1 MASGSSSSRKSLP
14 APDGV
19 SLLLSH
25 LVPDGGGGEKTRVAE
40 DKTQSARTSSLL
52 APLSQGGY
60 IDIVTITHAE
70 RMDTVFPAWLRLAY
84 RGGGELYT
92 PWDLNMPASIPR
104 RPVAHY
110 RGDPPITVHGA
121 TTAGLL
127 GCGLRKSDITPTML
141 RCVETAAGLLTRMDA
156 SFLSIRIEPSLA
168 DWAVAHDHGNYWLTP
183 RQLSYLGFPID
194 LSYHPLLP
202 VAKFPTEENPQQYL
216 ERLGAFYLHAR
227 QTAPDQSIVVVGN
240 PGAIIY
246 SRGQG
251 PRAAEKLWKL
261 CEAVEPLSV
270 QAIRVGNNKVLEG
283 QLRLLPLT
291 PTVFKAREVERLAK
305 KAKD

>member
-127 GCGLRKSDITPTML
+127 GCGLRKS
-141 RCVETAAGLLTRMDA
+141 
-156 SFLSIRIEPSLA
+156 
-168 DWAVAHDHGNYWLTP
+168 
-183 RQLSYLGFPID
+183 
-194 LSYHPLLP
+194 
-202 VAKFPTEENPQQYL
+202 
-216 ERLGAFYLHAR
+216 
-227 QTAPDQSIVVVGN
+227 IVVVGN

-261 CEAVEPLSV
+261 CEGVEPLSV
-270 QAIRVGNNKVLEG
+270 HAIRVGNNKVLEG